1 MHQGLSKQPNMSIQN
16 LSCNRIKNPIIA
28 LCLMYSLA
36 KAKVVI
42 FHELQ
47 NYSAIYFFIER
58 IFVFL

>member
-1 MHQGLSKQPNMSIQN
+1 MMFEESFMQLHKKSHHYSYVF
-16 LSCNRIKNPIIA
+16 
-28 LCLMYSLA
+28 LCSLA

-47 NYSAIYFFIER
+47 NIFFIYFFIER